1 VNIRK
6 VVVLTGV
13 ICLAVTGLAFP
24 LGIPEPNIPNLNND
38 EIVDFDDFA
47 ILAGNWRQS
56 GAKLPGDLDD
66 NGTIDTYDL
75 IIFCWYWLAE
85 YSEYQ
90 QCQSADLDSD
100 GIIAFE
106 DVAELARNW
115 LKTGEGFI
123 GDFDDSNSVDYN
135 DLYILAECW
144 LKGSRPEI
152 VFEQFKAALWNDDLD
167 KALTFIADS
176 ALEQCTY
183 ALTQLRPY
191 FQDMVAGMGE
201 LVLISKDTDIAKYEM
216 LHDEG
221 GGVISSF
228 PVYFSKDEQGNWKIY
243 CF

>member
-1 VNIRK
+1 MSIRK
-6 VVVLTGV
+6 VVVLTGA
-13 ICLAVTGLAFP
+13 ICLAVSGLVFP

-75 IIFCWYWLAE
+75 IIFCWYWLVE

-123 GDFDDSNSVDYN
+123 GDFDDSNSVDFS

-152 VFEQFKAALWNDDLD
+152 VWEQFKAALLEGDVD
-167 KALTFIADS
+167 KAVSYFTEVSAENYRTF
-176 ALEQCTY
+176 LE
-183 ALTQLRPY
+183 QLRPY
-191 FQDMVAGMGE
+191 FPQMVNDMGE
-201 LVLISKDTDIAKYEM
+201 LIFIRFDSDMVVYDLLREENGQTYGYPVVFIRDEM
-216 LHDEG
+216 
-221 GGVISSF
+221 S
-228 PVYFSKDEQGNWKIY
+228 QWKIY
-243 CF
+243 DF